1 MEWITIKA
9 EPRTEKGSI
18 SCRHL
23 RKKGLIP
30 AVVYGRKEPEQLLM
44 VNRRD
49 FVSALQK
56 GARLINLAISDKTE
70 KVLIKDVQ
78 FDRIK
83 EEPIHL
89 DFNRISLDEMLT
101 MEIDIILKG
110 HPKGVVAGGVLEQNL
125 HRLTIQCLP
134 TNIPAN
140 IEVDVS
146 ALEIGGLVRV
156 KDLKLPGKVKAV
168 TDAEIVVGGVH
179 QPKVEEVAPPT
190 EVSAVEPEVLTA
202 KKEVPEE
209 GAEGKEE
216 KKPGAKEEKKPA
228 AGKEEKKPVA
238 AKEEKKPA
246 KEEKK

>member
-30 AVVYGRKEPEQLLM
+30 AIVYGRKEPEEFLTINLK
-44 VNRRD
+44 D
-49 FVSALQK
+49 LVSALHK

-70 KVLIKDVQ
+70 MVLIKDVQ

-83 EEPIHL
+83 EKLIHM

-101 MEIDIILKG
+101 MEIDITLKG

-134 TNIPAN
+134 TNIPSN
-140 IEVDVS
+140 IELDVS
-146 ALEIGGLVRV
+146 AMEIGELVRV
-156 KDLKLPGKVKAV
+156 KDLPLPEKVKAV
-168 TDAEIVVGGVH
+168 TDAGIVVAGVH

-190 EVSAVEPEVLTA
+190 EVSAIEPEVLTA
-202 KKEVPEE
+202 KKEAPEE

-216 KKPGAKEEKKPA
+216 KKPGAKEEKKPGA
-228 AGKEEKKPVA
+228 KEEKKPA

-246 KEEKK
+246 KEVKK